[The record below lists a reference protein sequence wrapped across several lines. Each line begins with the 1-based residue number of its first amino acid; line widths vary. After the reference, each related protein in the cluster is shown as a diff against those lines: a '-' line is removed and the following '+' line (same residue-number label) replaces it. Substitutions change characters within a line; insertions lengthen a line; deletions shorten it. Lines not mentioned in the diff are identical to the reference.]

1 MNNKI
6 LAAAWLLLNA
16 WATGAQAAP
25 EDVTTADPSRWFKA
39 DDSPRGRYGN
49 HLIEARAAYA
59 QALQEC
65 KNGPRTEARQCRN
78 DARSA
83 LKEDLL
89 RAKRILEHAQ
99 AAPE

>member
-6 LAAAWLLLNA
+6 VVAALLVLTA
-16 WATGAQAAP
+16 WASAARAAP
-25 EDVTTADPSRWFKA
+25 EDVTVADPSRWFKSE
-39 DDSPRGRYGN
+39 DTPRGRYGN

-65 KNGPRTEARQCRN
+65 KSGPPAAARQCRN

-83 LKEDLL
+83 MKEDLA
-89 RAKRILEHAQ
+89 RARRILDHAQ
-99 AAPE
+99 SND